1 MSDVKST
8 IQLAAEKAREAS
20 DRLASDIE
28 ETKAVLEAGFKE
40 IVADIDKAR
49 EDMMEDAPEIEADLV
64 SAATSAEAIATATG
78 GIAANAVAIA
88 AALK

>member
-78 GIAANAVAIA
+78 VIAANAVAIA